1 MRRYFSAFAA
11 ALVIGLFAVPASAQ
25 DLEDNEVKPIP
36 YSQVDPT
43 LPHPAHE
50 QARITLKAMIRRAN
64 CGSYQVWWDTDR
76 DGNYDE
82 EHRRDVGR
90 NGEANAVLD
99 IGRNF
104 VVPSVAED
112 TSYNINVRVRN
123 TCTQEDKFATFRLFV
138 YDFQPSDDPRNWTDE
153 QLDIMTQM
161 AIQESLWHIHR
172 TVGSIQRSNHEL
184 HGQDQYDEATVC
196 PCGLSP

>member
-11 ALVIGLFAVPASAQ
+11 ALVIALFAVPASAQ

-43 LPHPAHE
+43 LPHPKAHE
-50 QARITLKAMIRRAN
+50 QANPRSKPRIRRA
-64 CGSYQVWWDTDR
+64 GAGPTKSGGTRGQDS
-76 DGNYDE
+76 GGYDE

-104 VVPSVAED
+104 VPVPSVAED
-112 TSYNINVRVRN
+112 TSYNINVRVQN
-123 TCTQEDKFATFRLFV
+123 TCTQEDKFATLSLVCLRL
-138 YDFQPSDDPRNWTDE
+138 QPSDDPR
-153 QLDIMTQM
+153 LD
-161 AIQESLWHIHR
+161 R
-172 TVGSIQRSNHEL
+172 
-184 HGQDQYDEATVC
+184 
-196 PCGLSP
+196 